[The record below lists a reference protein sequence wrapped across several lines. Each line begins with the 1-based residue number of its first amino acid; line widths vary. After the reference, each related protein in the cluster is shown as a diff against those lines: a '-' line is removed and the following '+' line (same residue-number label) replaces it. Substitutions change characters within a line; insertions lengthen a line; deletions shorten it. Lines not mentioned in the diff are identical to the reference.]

1 MRLVN
6 PVVYRL
12 GNTLDWS
19 DTSYSKDFTSVI
31 QNRIS
36 ETLQSDLRVF
46 FNSFLMSCSVNIQQG
61 VKRGQR
67 ATIVVDGVF
76 YRYIQTARVRGLALK
91 SLKRGFFGAEAPA
104 KYLEDSKTYAF
115 RNLDI
120 VELQNRL
127 QVLFPQYA
135 FKLSLFNIYSY
146 AGMHCKIDPT
156 LIRDANIVF
165 HAFKRQNILYTL
177 DTLAILI
184 LVGEFNCPAL
194 LADLVSQGL
203 ARNIRQKQFL
213 RLLQISLKHVQKM
226 QQLSHNLVDCK
237 IAVVGKLE
245 GRERTKAYVISSG
258 SFPFMSL
265 NFSVNYAMFFSDTKF
280 GSFGIKV

>member
-1 MRLVN
+1 
-6 PVVYRL
+6 
-12 GNTLDWS
+12 LD
-19 DTSYSKDFTSVI
+19 TKYSKDFTSDI
-31 QNRIS
+31 QSRIS

-46 FNSFLMSCSVNIQQG
+46 FNSFLMSCSVNIKQG

-67 ATIVVDGVF
+67 ATIAVDGVF
-76 YRYIQTARVRGLALK
+76 YRYIQTARVRGAALK
-91 SLKRGFFGAEAPA
+91 SLKRGLFGAEAPA

-115 RNLDI
+115 RTLDI
-120 VELQNRL
+120 FELQNRL
-127 QVLFPQYA
+127 QVLFPQHTVR
-135 FKLSLFNIYSY
+135 LSLFNIYSY
-146 AGMHCKIDPT
+146 EGMHCKIDPT

-184 LVGEFNCPAL
+184 ISARFNCPAL

-213 RLLQISLKHVQKM
+213 RLLQVSLKHVQKM

-237 IAVVGKLE
+237 IAVVGKL
-245 GRERTKAYVISSG
+245 
-258 SFPFMSL
+258 
-265 NFSVNYAMFFSDTKF
+265 
-280 GSFGIKV
+280 